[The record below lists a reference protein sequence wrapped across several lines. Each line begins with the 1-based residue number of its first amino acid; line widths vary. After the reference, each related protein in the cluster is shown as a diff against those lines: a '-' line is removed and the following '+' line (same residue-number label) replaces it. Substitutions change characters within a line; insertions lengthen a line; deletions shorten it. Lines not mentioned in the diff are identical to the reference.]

1 MSGRRLIL
9 FDVDGTL
16 ISPGPIPRETM
27 AAALSAELGE
37 PVTLKF
43 QHVAG
48 STDPAIVREALLRH
62 GNGTPIDPIAI
73 TAVLDR
79 YLEQVEEKLR
89 DFGGVSV
96 FPGARELVQ
105 ACREAGWATAI
116 LTGNLQRG
124 AAAKLADTG
133 LWDLFDFGIFG
144 DDGHKREDLPYV
156 AAERAWDVLHEA
168 YPAEV
173 TTLIGD
179 TPADARAARLAGMR
193 GLVVC
198 RRAEPEWRSAIE
210 AEAPT
215 WVVDDLED
223 TSALMALLEAA

>member
-1 MSGRRLIL
+1 MAGRRLIL
-9 FDVDGTL
+9 FDIDGTL

-37 PVTLKF
+37 PVTLSF
-43 QHVAG
+43 HHVAG
-48 STDPAIVREALLRH
+48 STDPVIVREALLRH
-62 GNGTPIDPIAI
+62 GNGLPASSAAVS
-73 TAVLDR
+73 AVLDR

-89 DFGGVSV
+89 DLGGVTI

-105 ACREAGWATAI
+105 ACRKAGWATAI
-116 LTGNLQRG
+116 MTGNLERG
-124 AAAKLADTG
+124 AAAKLAGTG
-133 LWDLFDFGIFG
+133 LWELFDFGIFG
-144 DDGHKREDLPYV
+144 DDGHRREDLPYV
-156 AAERAWDVLHEA
+156 AAERAWDVLQEA
-168 YPAEV
+168 YPAAV

-179 TPADARAARLAGMR
+179 TPADARVARQAGMR

-198 RRAEPEWRSAIE
+198 RREEPEWRAAIE

-223 TSALMALLEAA
+223 TAALMALLEAA